1 MKEFGR
7 NSQEK
12 EEEEGGVGRYEVGEG
27 VSVKTAPD

>member
-12 EEEEGGVGRYEVGEG
+12 EEEGRVGRYEVGEG